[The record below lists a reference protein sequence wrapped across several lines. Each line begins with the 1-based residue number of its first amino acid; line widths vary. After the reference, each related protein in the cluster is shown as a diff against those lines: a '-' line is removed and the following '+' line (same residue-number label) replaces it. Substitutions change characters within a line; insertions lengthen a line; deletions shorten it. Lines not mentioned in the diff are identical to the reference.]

1 MPPPGI
7 AVGEAPEHRREK
19 GRDDCFDRRRLR
31 ARLLP
36 RQFELLPALVVNDAR
51 APRDHFVQKIFLG
64 AEVIVGER
72 KIHTGTLGDGAERD
86 TVEPAFGKTPLGRV
100 QDREPG
106 GIAAARDDALAAR
119 LRLALRRIP
128 PRFWRC
134 RALDLFGRWRA
145 LPLHASSSPASVAGA
160 SATFR
165 GGQLDSISIS
175 TFNEIE

>member
-51 APRDHFVQKIFLG
+51 APRDPFVQKIFLG

-106 GIAAARDDALAAR
+106 GVAAARDDALAAR

-128 PRFWRC
+128 PRFRRC
-134 RALDLFGRWRA
+134 RALG
-145 LPLHASSSPASVAGA
+145 LHASSSPASVAGA
-160 SATFR
+160 SATLR
-165 GGQLDSISIS
+165 SGQLDSIPIS
-175 TFNEIE
+175 TFYEIE